1 MPRLSDE
8 EIKEV
13 IDLTPDTGW
22 MFASEGIRRMA
33 QELLLAR
40 KVVEAIK
47 SQFDCGSCTAVGSG
61 KAHDEHCVVGLAIG
75 EYDSGVNE

>member
-1 MPRLSDE
+1 VMPRLSDE
-8 EIKEV
+8 ELKAWLS
-13 IDLTPDTGW
+13 DRKGWNDT
-22 MFASEGIRRMA
+22 ANSMA